1 MLAICDGVATPNI
14 NHLFT
19 KDIINMDY
27 TINIKSPKRQFVDT
41 FIPGKG
47 WLGDHNLGSGIKS
60 ADYINK

>member
-1 MLAICDGVATPNI
+1 MLAICDGITIPDI
-14 NHLFT
+14 NNLLFT
-19 KDIINMDY
+19 ENIKMDY

-47 WLGDHNLGSGIKS
+47 WLGDHNFGGGIKS